1 MTTKASPHRN
11 HTMSDVA
18 RLAGV
23 SPMTVSRV
31 VNGDARV
38 REATREKVEK
48 VIRETGY
55 VPDPAARILAR
66 AGGGRIGLLYA
77 NPSNAY
83 LAEVLSGALEGAR
96 SVGLLLLIEP
106 SRAGAPDEEREAVRR
121 LAAGGAQG
129 VIVPP
134 PLGESAA
141 TLDAIA
147 ASGMKAVVL
156 AAPVMRDGLVSLRVD
171 DRGAAHEMTQ
181 YLLDLGHRQIGFVEG
196 RQDQS
201 ASADRRQGAQ
211 AAVDTIDGAVLWAE
225 AGDFTYRSGFEAGQ
239 RLLARSQRPTAI
251 FASNDD
257 MAAGVLAAV
266 HAAGLSTPGDISVAG
281 FDDTYLAASVWPTLT
296 TIRQPVAEMARAAA
310 VILGRG
316 GEADGP
322 VPHQFIARESTASPS
337 D

>member
-1 MTTKASPHRN
+1 MTDQQNPRRN
-11 HTMSDVA
+11 HTMGDIA

-38 REATREKVEK
+38 REATRERVEAI
-48 VIRETGY
+48 IRETGY

-77 NPSNAY
+77 NPSSAY
-83 LAEVLSGALEGAR
+83 LAELLSGALDGAR

-106 SRAGAPDEEREAVRR
+106 SRPGAPDEEREAVQR

-134 PLGESAA
+134 PLGESDA
-141 TLDAIA
+141 TLDAIGK
-147 ASGMKAVVL
+147 SGMKAVVL
-156 AAPVMRDGLVSLRVD
+156 AAPALRDGLISLRVD
-171 DRGAAHEMTQ
+171 DQGAAHEMMRH
-181 YLLDLGHRQIGFVEG
+181 LLGLGHRAVGFVEG
-196 RQDQS
+196 RRDQS
-201 ASADRRQGAQ
+201 ATADRRHGAQ
-211 AAVDTIDGAVLWAE
+211 VAVDAVKGATMWAE
-225 AGDFTYRSGFEAGQ
+225 AGDFTYRSGFQAGQ
-239 RLLARSQRPTAI
+239 RLLGRSPRPTAI

-296 TIRQPVAEMARAAA
+296 TIRQPVAEMARSAA

-322 VPHQFIARESTASPS
+322 VPHQFIARESTAPPY

>member
-1 MTTKASPHRN
+1 MG
-11 HTMSDVA
+11 DIA

-38 REATREKVEK
+38 REATREKVEA

-106 SRAGAPDEEREAVRR
+106 SRAGAPDEEREAVQR

-129 VIVPP
+129 IIVPP
-134 PLGESAA
+134 PLGESLA
-141 TLDAIA
+141 TLEAIA
-147 ASGMKAVVL
+147 KSRMKAVVL
-156 AAPVMRDGLVSLRVD
+156 AAPTDSPDLISLRVD
-171 DRGAAHEMTQ
+171 DVGAAHQMTRH
-181 YLLDLGHRQIGFVEG
+181 LLDLGHRVIGFVEG
-196 RQDQS
+196 REDQS
-201 ASADRRQGAQ
+201 ASGDRRRGAQ
-211 AAVDTIDGAVLWAE
+211 AAVDAADGAMLLVE
-225 AGDFTYRSGFEAGQ
+225 PGDFTYRSGFEAGR
-239 RLLARSQRPTAI
+239 RLLARADRPTAI

-257 MAAGVLAAV
+257 MAAGALAAV
-266 HAAGLSTPGDISVAG
+266 HAAGLSTPRDVSVVG
-281 FDDTYLAASVWPTLT
+281 FDDTYLAASVWPGLT
-296 TIRQPVAEMARAAA
+296 TIRQPVAEMARRAA
-310 VILGRG
+310 VVLVRG
-316 GEADGP
+316 EDDPGP
-322 VPHQFIARESTASPS
+322 VAHEFVLRESTAPPH

>member
-1 MTTKASPHRN
+1 
-11 HTMSDVA
+11 MSDIA

-38 REATREKVEK
+38 RDATRERVER
-48 VIRETGY
+48 VIQETGY

-96 SVGLLLLIEP
+96 SVGVLLLIEP

-121 LAAGGAQG
+121 LVAGGAQG
-129 VIVPP
+129 IIVPP
-134 PLGESAA
+134 PLGESQG
-141 TLDAIA
+141 TLDALA
-147 ASGMKAVVL
+147 KNRTKAVVL
-156 AAPVMRDGLVSLRVD
+156 AAPARGADLISLRVD
-171 DRGAAHEMTQ
+171 DIGAAGQMTKH
-181 YLLDLGHRQIGFVEG
+181 LLNLGHRLIGFIEG

-201 ASADRRQGAQ
+201 ASLDRRRGAQ
-211 AAVDTIDGAVLWAE
+211 AAVDVVPGAVLKVE
-225 AGDFTYRSGFEAGQ
+225 PGDFTYRSGFEAGR
-239 RLLARSQRPTAI
+239 RLLARERRPTAI

-257 MAAGVLAAV
+257 MAAGALAAV
-266 HAAGLSTPGDISVAG
+266 HAAGLSTPKDVSVVG
-281 FDDTYLAASVWPTLT
+281 FDDTYLAASVWPGLT
-296 TIRQPVAEMARAAA
+296 TIRQPVAEMARRAA
-310 VILGRG
+310 VALVRSE
-316 GEADGP
+316 GEPRP
-322 VPHQFIARESTASPS
+322 VAHELIQRESAASPP

>member
-1 MTTKASPHRN
+1 MTTKAGPHRN
-11 HTMSDVA
+11 HTMGDIA

-38 REATREKVEK
+38 REATREKVEAI
-48 VIRETGY
+48 IRETGY

-316 GEADGP
+316 GEEDGP
-322 VPHQFIARESTASPS
+322 VPHEFIARESTASPS

>member
-1 MTTKASPHRN
+1 MTAQTNRNRN
-11 HTMSDVA
+11 HTMGDIA

-38 REATREKVEK
+38 RDATREKVEA
-48 VIRETGY
+48 VIRQTGY

-83 LAEVLSGALEGAR
+83 LAEVLSGALDGAR

-121 LAAGGAQG
+121 LAAGGAHG

-134 PLGESAA
+134 PLGESDA

-147 ASGMKAVVL
+147 RSGMKAVVL
-156 AAPVMRDGLVSLRVD
+156 AAPVHRDDLISLRVD
-171 DRGAAHEMTQ
+171 DRAAAEEMTRH
-181 YLLDLGHRQIGFVEG
+181 LLDLGHRRIGFVEG
-196 RQDQS
+196 RLDQS

-211 AAVDTIDGAVLWAE
+211 DAVDAVEGASLLVQP
-225 AGDFTYRSGFEAGQ
+225 GDFTYRSGFEAGR
-239 RLLARSQRPTAI
+239 RLMDLPQRPTAV

-266 HAAGLSTPGDISVAG
+266 HASGLSTPGDISVAG

-296 TIRQPVAEMARAAA
+296 TIRQPVAEMARTAA

-316 GEADGP
+316 EAPDEP
-322 VPHQFIARESTASPS
+322 VAHGFIVRESTAAPR

>member
-1 MTTKASPHRN
+1 MTTKAGPHRN
-11 HTMSDVA
+11 HTMGDIA

-38 REATREKVEK
+38 REATREKVEAI
-48 VIRETGY
+48 IRETGY

-156 AAPVMRDGLVSLRVD
+156 AAPVMRDGLISLRVD
-171 DRGAAHEMTQ
+171 DQGAAHEMTQ

-316 GEADGP
+316 GEEDGP
-322 VPHQFIARESTASPS
+322 VPHEFIARESTASPS